1 MLKGWIQAHQLIN
14 VNTVRVWKYMTYL
27 IVNYESERVQN
38 TYSVSSLL
46 FNMVLEIPAIA
57 IDKKNK

>member
-1 MLKGWIQAHQLIN
+1 
-14 VNTVRVWKYMTYL
+14 MTYL